1 MEIAS
6 ILLGGFAPQ
15 SEILM
20 KILNLQ
26 SGNE

>member
-6 ILLGGFAPQ
+6 VLLGGFASQ
-15 SEILM
+15 SEIPM
-20 KILNLQ
+20 KIGNLQ

>member
-15 SEILM
+15 SEIRM
-20 KILNLQ
+20 KIVNLQ